1 MHYTPYRPNS
11 HSWIGGL
18 VAFIIGIF
26 ATVYIVSSISTATAQ
41 VNPSL
46 SNDVRIEMLEQS
58 VKELQEKNLELEER
72 INYMGDS
79 LGTTVELV
87 DRLEA
92 KVGM

>member
-11 HSWIGGL
+11 HSWIGGF

-26 ATVYIVSSISTATAQ
+26 AIVYIVSSISTATAQ

-58 VKELQEKNLELEER
+58 VKELQEKNADLEDRL
-72 INYMGDS
+72 NYMGDS
-79 LGTTVELV
+79 LGTTIELV

-92 KVGM
+92 KVGL

>member
-11 HSWIGGL
+11 HSWIGGF

-26 ATVYIVSSISTATAQ
+26 TTVYIVSSISTATAQ

-58 VKELQEKNLELEER
+58 VKELQEKNADLEDRL
-72 INYMGDS
+72 NYMGDS
-79 LGTTVELV
+79 LGTTIELV

-92 KVGM
+92 KVGL